1 MIKIR
6 SNIVVRNCLDRS
18 FLINIENNKIIYLS
32 SEAMKF
38 LQQEIELGLM
48 IKHDD
53 ENNPGFYNM
62 VGELVKEGFLK
73 EE

>member
-1 MIKIR
+1 
-6 SNIVVRNCLDRS
+6 
-18 FLINIENNKIIYLS
+18 
-32 SEAMKF
+32 MKF

-62 VGELVKEGFLK
+62 VGELVKEGILK